1 VNGKDIVRA
10 TGGKGGVVGLVVSP
24 ADAMSVLNLIIDSA
38 QEYLQVREVERTKRD
53 KIAANKKVALKT
65 IHDRSELF
73 LTYLDRS
80 FDEREKNFANLFGAL
95 DKAMTEG
102 VGNVAEILGA
112 ITTLAAA
119 SPFKDLH
126 DPVRVRE
133 ALDDP
138 DHEWDV

>member
-1 VNGKDIVRA
+1 MNKNSIVRA
-10 TGGKGGVVGLVVSP
+10 GAGKVVSVASA
-24 ADAMSVLNLIIDSA
+24 ADAVGVLNNIIDSA
-38 QEYLQVREVERTKRD
+38 QEYLEVREVERTKRD
-53 KIAANKKVALKT
+53 KIEADKQVALET
-65 IHDRSELF
+65 IHARSELF

-80 FDEREKNFANLFGAL
+80 FDEREANFANLFAAL

-102 VGNVAEILGA
+102 VGSVSEILGA

-126 DPVRVRE
+126 DPIKVRK